1 MSFVWPRLLW
11 LLLLLPLLVLLYVS
25 ILRQQHATMLR
36 HAGLA
41 LVQEALSRNR
51 GWRRHLPPLLFL
63 LGLAAMMVAMARP
76 VAVLTLPQEE
86 RTIILAMDI
95 SGSMRAADV
104 GPNRL
109 AAAQAAAHSFVAAVP
124 KSTRVGVVA
133 FAATAA
139 LVQPPTRNHEEIDA
153 AIDRFQLQRGTAVG
167 SGLLVALAAIFPEA
181 GIDIQALTGEGEAPP
196 LRPGSTPP
204 PPKPPKPPPVAPGS
218 YPDAAIVL
226 LSDGQRTAGPAV
238 EEAAQF
244 VADRGVRVYTVGIG
258 TPEGEVVGYEG
269 WSMRVRLDEA
279 TLKGVADATRGD
291 YFHATSASELE
302 QIYRNLGSRLV
313 MKTQQTEVSALFSA
327 LGVLLALLAAFL
339 SLYWFK
345 RVL

>member
-11 LLLLLPLLVLLYVS
+11 LLLVLPLLVAFYVA
-25 ILRQQHATMLR
+25 ILRQQRATMLR

-41 LVQEALSRNR
+41 LVQEALQRNR

-76 VAVLTLPQEE
+76 VVVLTLPAEE

-181 GIDIQALTGEGEAPP
+181 GIDVQALAGEGEAPP
-196 LRPGSTPP
+196 LRPGGAPL
-204 PPKPPKPPPVAPGS
+204 PPKPPPVAPGS

-226 LSDGQRTAGPAV
+226 LTDGQRTAGPAV
-238 EEAAQF
+238 EEAVQL

-291 YFHATSASELE
+291 YFHAASASELE
-302 QIYRNLGSRLV
+302 QIYRSLGSRLV

-327 LGVLLALLAAFL
+327 LGVLMALLAAFL